1 MVHIRVIRLN
11 RIHRWSIRNR
21 ARGRIMKGTMRCI
34 ITWTRKCHSHVN
46 GCDRAHRVTRSRS
59 RTHMCNRIRTR
70 VNSRMVRRCRNILS
84 MCYKRITGLI
94 ACNSPIRITDLS
106 CGGVSVYTCSL
117 LVHVD

>member
-21 ARGRIMKGTMRCI
+21 ARGRIMKGTMRCV
-34 ITWTRKCHSHVN
+34 ITCASKCYYHDY

-70 VNSRMVRRCRNILS
+70 VNLRVARRCRTIIS
-84 MCYKRITGLI
+84 MCYKRITGLSV
-94 ACNSPIRITDLS
+94 CNSPILSTVLS
-106 CGGVSVYTCSL
+106 CGGVVC
-117 LVHVD
+117 V